1 MGTSLKAE
9 EIARLAVRVAA
20 EKQASDIVMLDVRG
34 LCSFADYFVV
44 CSVDSKRHV
53 EAVWQGVIGEGKKE
67 GIISRHREGDPESG
81 WMLADFGS
89 VIVHVFAQPERS
101 YYQLDKLW
109 EQANPVL
116 RIQ

>member
-1 MGTSLKAE
+1 MVVSLRAE

-20 EKQASDIVMLDVRG
+20 EKQASDIVMLDVRDI
-34 LCSFADYFVV
+34 CSFADYFVI
-44 CSVDSKRHV
+44 CSVDSTRHI

-67 GIISRHREGDPESG
+67 GIISCHREGDPESG

-89 VIVHVFAQPERS
+89 VVVHIFTQPERD
-101 YYQLDKLW
+101 YYQLDRLW
-109 EQANPVL
+109 DRAIPVI